1 MNGNNNMNG
10 SKTTSIIL
18 FAFGILFTII
28 GYLVVDRLSSIDNNT
43 AELKSDIKEIRVD
56 NARQDR
62 ELTRHEE
69 LIKEGVISK

>member
-1 MNGNNNMNG
+1 MNG